1 MPKNMNWGRAH
12 QSKKNNQD
20 RQNGEGLIGLPIA
33 AGGCWCGEE
42 LDHDWP
48 GKDDGAPHPRDS
60 R

>member
-12 QSKKNNQD
+12 QAKKKNTD
-20 RQNGEGLIGLPIA
+20 RQTEEFPGLPIA

-42 LDHDWP
+42 LDHDWL